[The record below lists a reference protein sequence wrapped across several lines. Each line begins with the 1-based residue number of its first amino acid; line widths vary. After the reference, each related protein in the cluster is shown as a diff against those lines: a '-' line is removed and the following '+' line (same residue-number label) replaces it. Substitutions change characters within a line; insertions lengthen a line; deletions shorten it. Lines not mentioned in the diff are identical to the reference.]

1 MKMTRS
7 ILLAAAV
14 AAFTAS
20 AADPRVSFAYQGR
33 LCNALGSP
41 ALDTTY
47 HVSIRLL
54 DGPGA
59 FANVLWERQTTVT
72 TDTNGLFQVELS
84 DDLGSRP
91 EVSPTEPLRDILRRQ
106 AERELYV
113 GLEVAG
119 SAGEIRPRQKIV
131 SAPFAL
137 FANDAV
143 AALEGF
149 AVKGKLDAG
158 GLVVTNKVNLKRAL
172 TVAGGFSAFA
182 DAAFG
187 TVSAAD
193 AAFESAATFDG
204 KASVGELVS
213 GNDISIAGGA
223 SVGSLAVG
231 AGGIT
236 ANGVDLDL
244 HRGMIVMWWGKA
256 DEVPKGWAI
265 CNGQNGTPDL
275 RGRFVVGAGASQA
288 SGAAPGT
295 ASDKGAA
302 YRLNDIG
309 GSAEVV
315 LSNSQVPTHHHAVMF
330 YRRRMSGTST
340 MSHYSYTGKGG
351 AVYDGKDPVSPVVST
366 SAGGT
371 QLGEVKPHQ
380 NLPSYCAIYYIMRI
394 VD

>member
-14 AAFTAS
+14 AAFTAG

-41 ALDTTY
+41 ALGTTY

-172 TVAGGFSAFA
+172 TVTDGFSAFA

-187 TVSAAD
+187 KVSAAD

-204 KASVGELVS
+204 KASVGGLVS
-213 GNDISIAGGA
+213 GNDVSIARGT

-244 HRGMIVMWWGKA
+244 RRDMIVMWWGRA
-256 DEVPKGWAI
+256 EEVPEGWAI
-265 CNGQNGTPDL
+265 CNGQNGTPNL
-275 RGRFVVGAGASQA
+275 TGRFVVGAGESRAD
-288 SGAAPGT
+288 GAAPGT

-302 YRLNDIG
+302 YKLNDTG
-309 GSAEVV
+309 GVAEVR
-315 LSNSQVPTHHHAVMF
+315 LMESQVPAHRHKVDF
-330 YRRRMSGTST
+330 YRRNMGGTST
-340 MSHYSYTGKGG
+340 KTHNSYMGKGG
-351 AVYDGKDPVSPVVST
+351 EAYEKKDKVSPVASSST
-366 SAGGT
+366 GGLKDGT
-371 QLGEVKPHQ
+371 AEPHE
-380 NLPSYCAIYYIMRI
+380 NLPSYCAVYYIKRI